1 MQEVELAAPSKDVGS
16 TPRRPTLTRT
26 AAILWGSGVAIF
38 LGSVIAA
45 AIYSAN
51 AKAPADE
58 YAGFSLIAFPY
69 VAAIAWIP
77 LGFASLILVII
88 ALVRREQGRGWAIA
102 LLALNAVSLLS
113 VLAAAYWVLY
123 LR

>member
-1 MQEVELAAPSKDVGS
+1 VTHAHPD
-16 TPRRPTLTRT
+16 RR
-26 AAILWGSGVAIF
+26 ILWGSGVVIF

-45 AIYSAN
+45 VVTTAN
-51 AKAPADE
+51 TRAPGDE

-88 ALVRREQGRGWAIA
+88 ALVRREHGRGWAIA